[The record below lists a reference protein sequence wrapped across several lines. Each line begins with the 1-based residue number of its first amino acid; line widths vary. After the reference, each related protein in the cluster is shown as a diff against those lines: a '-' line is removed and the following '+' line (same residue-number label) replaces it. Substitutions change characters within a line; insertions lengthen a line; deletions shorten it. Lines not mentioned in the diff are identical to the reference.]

1 MRLNLIFIF
10 LLAVAAALTA
20 IYWKVDR
27 DFFADKLLWNE
38 AQSRSQL
45 SALTRSI
52 ESELEAFSQILD
64 LSLPSLQNSKA
75 DYATDQAISRF
86 QMVAKIDDQNGDW
99 KLDQKYFLEGT
110 SVKAWAPSYIY
121 LALKTRP
128 PGKDQSNELLT
139 LLDPHR
145 KAWVLLVTTSRTTQN
160 HYVALLPA
168 DALQAIV
175 DRQKGQMST
184 VAILNDQSQVL
195 AHTTSEYIGSLFKE
209 DPMVQ
214 EFMKGGNASGSGI
227 YLGLQGE
234 KMHGFYEAVEGSNL
248 FVTIDTPL
256 AVLMAERSKIKI
268 RFLFMGLGISFIG
281 VAMLMLLGDGQ
292 TDARSFALTRSALPT
307 PPMSQPL
314 PKQTEIARPTRV
326 AAMVTAPSPPLP
338 PKIPAPPSKAPPA
351 PRKIKS
357 DANERFDK
365 LFSDRKIQEAFAM
378 IDTLDNVPVVTP
390 MPPAPPSVATPAKE
404 ERGDTAAVVP
414 VEDKLDKLDKLRT
427 QPPTQ
432 LPKAPSMP
440 PPLTIEKIIE
450 KPLEIQMNRKM
461 NKLDHMNVEI
471 RKAGQK
477 NRESADGSAEDLT

>member
-1 MRLNLIFIF
+1 MKGIPLRMRFNLILIF

-20 IYWKVDR
+20 VYWKVDR
-27 DFFADKLLWNE
+27 DFFANKLLWNE

-75 DYATDQAISRF
+75 DYAADQAISRF

-145 KAWVLLVTTSRTTQN
+145 KAWVLLVTTSRATQN
-160 HYVALLPA
+160 HYVALLSA

-227 YLGLQGE
+227 YMGLQGE

-292 TDARSFALTRSALPT
+292 KDSRSFALTQSLAKSLTRSALPAPPPIPKKAEIAQPTRTAAIVAT
-307 PPMSQPL
+307 PPP
-314 PKQTEIARPTRV
+314 PT
-326 AAMVTAPSPPLP
+326 
-338 PKIPAPPSKAPPA
+338 IPAPPSKAPPA
-351 PRKIKS
+351 PRKINT
-357 DANERFDK
+357 DADERFDK
-365 LFSDRKIQEAFAM
+365 LFNDRKIQETFAM
-378 IDTLDNVPVVTP
+378 IDTLDNVPVP
-390 MPPAPPSVATPAKE
+390 MPLPPPSVATSAKE
-404 ERGDTAAVVP
+404 RVDAAA
-414 VEDKLDKLDKLRT
+414 
-427 QPPTQ
+427 PPI
-432 LPKAPSMP
+432 PKPPSMP

-450 KPLEIQMNRKM
+450 KPLEIQMNRKAG
-461 NKLDHMNVEI
+461 KLDHMSVEI

-477 NRESADGSAEDLT
+477 AEDLT